1 LTSRG
6 SERTERVLANLPD
19 ALFVVDGTGTLVDAW
34 GAAERILGWSVD
46 EWLGRS
52 VLEVV
57 HPDDLDMVLV
67 SLESIG
73 GKDVGS
79 PIDIRLKT
87 ADGAWRYMEVVG
99 SSCLDDPTIEG
110 IVVVARDLTERHRFE
125 VAGNNSDL
133 LRLLVHN
140 SAAITMLVERNGTV
154 RSVSGAF
161 ARLLGHDPE
170 LVAGSLLTSWI
181 SDAQQ
186 KRVSAAL
193 EDACRRETIS
203 TFEAT
208 LTHRDGVRTVPLE
221 FHVVNL
227 LDDPVVEGLVVTAY
241 DISPLREAQDSLEF
255 LATHD
260 PLTQLANR
268 SLLIERIETALTRTA
283 ERGPLT
289 VFFLDLDRFK
299 PVNDLLG
306 HEAGDHLLKE
316 VAARLE
322 SVARGDDT
330 VARLGGDEFVIVA
343 EGVENL
349 ETVEAISQRIEA
361 SLSEPYRLSA
371 GTAQVYASV
380 GVARSVDDSTADSL
394 LADADGA
401 MYALKAER
409 RGEIRP
415 QLMPVTERR
424 ALAEA
429 LAVALSDDQI
439 VVHYQPVVE
448 LRDERIVGFEALV
461 RWERPGFGL
470 LPPSEFISVAD
481 EAGLSFDLGFRVLE
495 QACAQLREWRRQG
508 ADDDLSVAVN
518 LSALQLVDPEFP
530 ACVATLLAAFGLPAS
545 RICLEVTEH
554 DALERVV
561 SRTGRSS
568 TECLADLREIGVR
581 LAIDDFGTGY
591 SSLTHLRE
599 FAVDLLKIDR
609 SFVSGMCEST
619 ADAGIVRAVVGLA
632 DAMDLDA
639 IAEGVEHRDQ
649 AAALMAVGC
658 TRAQGYLFGRPAPAD
673 TFDLTPRAEMPTVPV
688 PVVARQPV

>member
-1 LTSRG
+1 LSSRAV
-6 SERTERVLANLPD
+6 ERTERVLANLPD
-19 ALFVVDGTGTLVDAW
+19 ALFVVDRTGTLVDAW
-34 GAAERILGWSVD
+34 GAAERILGWSID

-67 SLESIG
+67 SLESVG

-87 ADGAWRYMEVVG
+87 ADGSWRYMEVIG
-99 SSCLDDPTIEG
+99 SSCLDDPAIEG
-110 IVVVARDLTERHRFE
+110 IVVVARDLTERRRFE
-125 VAGNNSDL
+125 VAGNDSDL

-140 SAAITMLVERNGTV
+140 SAAITMLLERDGAV

-170 LVAGSLLTSWI
+170 LVTGRPLTDWV
-181 SDAQQ
+181 SDSQQ
-186 KRVSAAL
+186 KRVAAAI
-193 EDACRRETIS
+193 EDACRRESIS

-208 LTHRDGVRTVPLE
+208 LPHRDGVRTVPLE

-268 SLLIERIETALTRTA
+268 SLLVERIETALNRTA

-306 HEAGDHLLKE
+306 HEAGDHLLRE

-343 EGVENL
+343 EGVESD
-349 ETVEAISQRIEA
+349 ETVQAIALRIEA
-361 SLSEPYRLSA
+361 SLAQPYVLRA

-380 GVARSVDDSTADSL
+380 GVARSNADSTADSL

-448 LRDERIVGFEALV
+448 LDERRIVGFEALV

-495 QACAQLREWRRQG
+495 HACAQLREWRRHG
-508 ADDDLSVAVN
+508 ADDELSIAVN

-609 SFVSGMCEST
+609 SFVSGMCDNA

-632 DAMDLDA
+632 DAMGLDA
-639 IAEGVEHRDQ
+639 IAEGVENEEQVDAL
-649 AAALMAVGC
+649 AAAGC
-658 TRAQGYLFGRPAPAD
+658 TRAQGYLFGRPGPAEAFAVAPIA
-673 TFDLTPRAEMPTVPV
+673 TPVAASVAAAQAE
-688 PVVARQPV
+688 